1 MPIKKGMVIG
11 KETQWKP
18 GQSGNPAGRGKVT
31 QEELDLVAACKERTP
46 KALAVIDA
54 LMLDADKDSVR
65 LAAATYIVDRAFG
78 KPLQRLESDQDPLAA
93 SLTAVLLD
101 MRSVVMEHMQQ
112 KPKDIHVT
120 PTSSHSHHQVSHAS
134 IEVPQ

>member
-1 MPIKKGMVIG
+1 MLKKGTSIG
-11 KETQWKP
+11 AATRWKP
-18 GQSGNPAGRGKVT
+18 GQSGNLTGRARVS

-54 LMLDADKDSVR
+54 LMLSADKDSVR

-78 KPLQRLESDQDPLAA
+78 KPLQRLENDQDPLAA

-112 KPKDIHVT
+112 KPRDIHVT
-120 PTSSHSHHQVSHAS
+120 PTSSHPHHQVSHAS
-134 IEVPQ
+134 IEVQQ